1 MRSTTWLCK
10 QQDDRKK
17 NASQSEV
24 KTLFENSCLR
34 QQDDSISRNPMFF
47 PTETGFRFVSL
58 KAGYRF
64 LHT

>member
-34 QQDDSISRNPMFF
+34 QVKQKREADNLRKVRYALSN
-47 PTETGFRFVSL
+47 
-58 KAGYRF
+58 
-64 LHT
+64 